1 MLAARLDLPAEPR
14 AFALFAHCF
23 TCGKDIFAA
32 SRIAEGLAARDI
44 AVLRFDFTG
53 IGSSEGEFANTNFSS
68 NVGDLVAA
76 ADYLRQNHGPPSL
89 LIGHSLG
96 GAAVL
101 AAAPHV
107 PDATAVV
114 TIGAPASAAHVTHNF
129 AANLADIVEKGTA
142 EVTLAGRTFTITKQ
156 FLDDLA
162 GQNFLDGLAKMRK
175 ALLVCHAPQDEYVG
189 IENASADLHRRAASQ
204 ELPLARY
211 GGSSPAQAGRW
222 HLRCR
227 RDRDLGIAVSAS
239 RRRAGGVTGG
249 CGRGQ
254 RDARRAL
261 GAARAGRAPLLL
273 ADEPV
278 AVGGEDAGP
287 GPYDYLLAALGA
299 CTSMTMR
306 LYAERK
312 GISAER
318 FSIRLSHRR
327 IHAEDCA
334 DCETKDGN
342 IGEIT
347 RDITIEGD
355 VSEAARAANGNCRSM
370 SGPSNA
376 DTRDQDTLTSG
387 VLMHASDGWSPA
399 RINHFGSSASPGRS
413 EMDDLSDGLRLSLPG
428 PGQTRLAT
436 SVQPRLISS
445 SIPIDAVPGCPPDG
459 ERAEGSPVS
468 AWRMPMPAPS
478 PASPAGRR
486 CRIPE

>member
-1 MLAARLDLPAEPR
+1 MAESRKVEFPGATGAMLAARLDLPAEPR

-76 ADYLRQNHGPPSL
+76 ADYLRQKHGPPSM

-101 AAAPHV
+101 AAAPQV
-107 PDATAVV
+107 PDATTVV

-129 AANLADIVEKGTA
+129 AANLADLVAKGTA

-162 GQNFLDGLAKMRK
+162 GQNFLDDLAKMRK

-189 IENASADLHRRAASQ
+189 IENASAIFTAARHPKSFLSLDTADHLLRRRS
-204 ELPLARY
+204 
-211 GGSSPAQAGRW
+211 
-222 HLRCR
+222 
-227 RDRDLGIAVSAS
+227 DGIYVADVIATWAS
-239 RRRAGGVTGG
+239 RYLAVGEQRPALPDGVVEVSETRGGHLV
-249 CGRGQ
+249 Q
-254 RDARRAL
+254 RI
-261 GAARAGRAPLLL
+261 RAGRHLLV

-312 GISAER
+312 GISADR

-327 IHAEDCA
+327 IHAEDCT
-334 DCETKDGN
+334 DCDTKDGD

-347 RDITIEGD
+347 RDITIAGD
-355 VSEAARAANGNCRSM
+355 VTGA
-370 SGPSNA
+370 
-376 DTRDQDTLTSG
+376 
-387 VLMHASDGWSPA
+387 
-399 RINHFGSSASPGRS
+399 
-413 EMDDLSDGLRLSLPG
+413 
-428 PGQTRLAT
+428 
-436 SVQPRLISS
+436 
-445 SIPIDAVPGCPPDG
+445 
-459 ERAEGSPVS
+459 ERARLMEIADRCPVHQTLS
-468 AWRMPMPAPS
+468 HEIKIRS
-478 PASPAGRR
+478 SLVSG
-486 CRIPE
+486 

>member
-1 MLAARLDLPAEPR
+1 MPESRKVEFPGATGAMLAARLDLPAEPR

-32 SRIAEGLAARDI
+32 SRMAEGLAARDI

-76 ADYLRQNHGPPSL
+76 ADYLRQNHGPPSM

-107 PDATAVV
+107 PDATTVV

-129 AANLADIVEKGTA
+129 AANLADLVAKGTA

-162 GQNFLDGLAKMRK
+162 GQNFLDDLAKMRK

-189 IENASADLHRRAASQ
+189 IENASAIFTAARHPKSF
-204 ELPLARY
+204 LSLDTAD
-211 GGSSPAQAGRW
+211 
-222 HLRCR
+222 HLLRKR
-227 RDRDLGIAVSAS
+227 SDAIYVADVIATWAS
-239 RRRAGGVTGG
+239 RYLAVGEQRPALPDGVVEVSETRGGHLV
-249 CGRGQ
+249 Q
-254 RDARRAL
+254 RI
-261 GAARAGRAPLLL
+261 RAGRHLLV

-312 GISAER
+312 GISADR

-334 DCETKDGN
+334 DCDTKDGN
-342 IGEIT
+342 IDEIT
-347 RDITIEGD
+347 RDVTIAGD
-355 VSEAARAANGNCRSM
+355 VTGPERARLM
-370 SGPSNA
+370 EIA
-376 DTRDQDTLTSG
+376 DRCPVHQTLTHEIKIRSS
-387 VLMHASDGWSPA
+387 LAS
-399 RINHFGSSASPGRS
+399 
-413 EMDDLSDGLRLSLPG
+413 
-428 PGQTRLAT
+428 
-436 SVQPRLISS
+436 
-445 SIPIDAVPGCPPDG
+445 
-459 ERAEGSPVS
+459 
-468 AWRMPMPAPS
+468 
-478 PASPAGRR
+478 
-486 CRIPE
+486 